1 MNDRDQRRRLSAREL
16 LTTSTRR
23 TPAIMERPMSFTA
36 PQIGLLVL
44 RFQDAFLE
52 TPHLRLSLNQAVRQ
66 FDVDSSASHE
76 VLDTLVGAQVLAR
89 TRDGIYY
96 RRIPEQAHAA

>member
-1 MNDRDQRRRLSAREL
+1 
-16 LTTSTRR
+16 
-23 TPAIMERPMSFTA
+23 MSFTA

-44 RFQDAFLE
+44 RFQDAFLD
-52 TPHLRLSLNQAVRQ
+52 TPHLRLTLNQAVRQ
-66 FDVDSSASHE
+66 FDVEPSTSHA

-96 RRIPEQAHAA
+96 RHIPERAHAA